1 MIKPIDVAAE
11 IKAALY
17 IRVSSQEQ
25 AEEGY
30 SIGAQTERLTAYC
43 KAKGWTVYRTYTDGG
58 FTGSNTDRPALE
70 KLISDVKNKLVDIVL
85 VYKLDRLSRSQK
97 DTLYLIEDV
106 FLQYG
111 VGFVSMNEN
120 FDTSTPFGR
129 AMIGILSV
137 FAQLEREQIMERM
150 SMGRSERAKAGL
162 YHGGGEIPIGYD
174 YTDGA
179 LVVNEYEAMQIR
191 EMYSMFLD
199 GCSYHEI
206 RKYLSERYTTKSGS
220 WTSTSSVSRSLKQVL
235 YIGKIEHKGA
245 IHEGQHEPIISP
257 EVFAAAQAQINE
269 IRSRPLSRSLQASR
283 KKPQYLLTGML
294 YCGQCGARYFS
305 HQSTYV
311 YKDKRE
317 PRHWYKCYSR
327 HGSPYYMVKDPGC
340 KNKNYRLETL
350 DQMILDEIKKLKYDA
365 SYLTR
370 LTTKPEPDN
379 KIPILQ
385 NRIAEIEKQISRIMD
400 LYQLGN
406 SAFDQVKDRIQTL
419 ADEKDK
425 LIQEIEGDE
434 KQKRPLSVDE
444 TVSLLDGALEV
455 IANGALDEKRV
466 LVTSLINKIVIDG
479 EDITIHWAFV

>member
-1 MIKPIDVAAE
+1 MRAA
-11 IKAALY
+11 IY

-43 KAKGWTVYRTYTDGG
+43 LAKGWTVYQAYTDGG

-70 KLISDVKNKLVDIVL
+70 KLIRDVKKKRVDIVL

-106 FLQYG
+106 FLKHG

-137 FAQLEREQIMERM
+137 FAQLEREQIKERM
-150 SMGRSERAKAGL
+150 AMGRSERAKVGL

-174 YTDGA
+174 YIDGR

-191 EMYSMFLD
+191 EMYAMFLD

-206 RKYLSERYTTKSGS
+206 RKHLSDRYTTKSGS

-235 YIGKIEHKGA
+235 YIGKIEHKGE
-245 IHEGQHEPIISP
+245 IHDGQHEAIIPP
-257 EVFAAAQAQINE
+257 ETFAAAQERIKE
-269 IRSRPLSRSLQASR
+269 IRNRPLSRSLQASR
-283 KKPQYLLTGML
+283 KKPNYLLTGMV
-294 YCGQCGARYFS
+294 YCGHCGARYFS
-305 HQSTYV
+305 HQSVYV
-311 YKDKRE
+311 YKGKRE
-317 PRHWYKCYSR
+317 PKHWYKCYSR
-327 HGSPYYMVKDPGC
+327 HGSPYYMVRDAAC

-350 DQMILDEIKKLKYDA
+350 DQMILDEIKKLSYDA

-370 LTTKPEPDN
+370 LTEKHEPDT
-379 KIPILQ
+379 KAPILQ
-385 NRIAEIEKQISRIMD
+385 KRIAEIEKQISRVMD

-406 SAFDQVKDRIQTL
+406 SAFDQVKDRIKAL
-419 ADEKDK
+419 ADEKDR
-425 LIQEIEGDE
+425 LVQEIERDE
-434 KQKRPLSVDE
+434 KKDKPLTVDE
-444 TVSLLDGALEV
+444 TMTLLDGALEV
-455 IANGALDEKRV
+455 IANGTLDEKRV
-466 LVTSLINKIVIDG
+466 LVTALINKIVIDG
-479 EDITIHWAFV
+479 EDLTIHWAFL